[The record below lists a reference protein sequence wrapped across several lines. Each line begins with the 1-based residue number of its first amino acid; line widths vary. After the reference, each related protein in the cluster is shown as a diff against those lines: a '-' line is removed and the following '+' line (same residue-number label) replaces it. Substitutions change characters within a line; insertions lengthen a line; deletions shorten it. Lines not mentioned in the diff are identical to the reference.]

1 MGIFEQMAQYGHEQL
16 VFCYDKSTGLRAII
30 AIHDTTLG
38 PALGGLRMWQYEREE
53 DAVTDVLRLSR
64 GMTYKNSAMGLNLG
78 GGKAVLWGDPRTDKS
93 EELFRAFG
101 KFVESLGGRY
111 ITAEDVGTTVE
122 DLNYILM
129 ETDHAAG
136 RAELSGDPSPVTAYG
151 VFMGLKAA
159 VKKVFGTEEL
169 KGRKVAVQGL
179 GQVGMA
185 QREYLHDAGARLT
198 VADINPEAVERAKR
212 EFGATVVAPDEIYG
226 VECDIFA
233 PCALGAVLN
242 DDTIPQLKCR
252 IVAGSANNQ
261 LKEPR
266 HGDMLRE
273 RGILYAPDF
282 VINGG
287 GVINV
292 AEEYHPAGYSRDRA
306 LARVATI
313 YDKLLRIF
321 QIAEERNISTAAAAD
336 VLAEERMQKIH
347 QLNRM
352 YLAE

>member
-179 GQVGMA
+179 GKVGMA
-185 QREYLHDAGARLT
+185 LCEYLHDAGARLT

-321 QIAEERNISTAAAAD
+321 QIAEERNISTAEAAD